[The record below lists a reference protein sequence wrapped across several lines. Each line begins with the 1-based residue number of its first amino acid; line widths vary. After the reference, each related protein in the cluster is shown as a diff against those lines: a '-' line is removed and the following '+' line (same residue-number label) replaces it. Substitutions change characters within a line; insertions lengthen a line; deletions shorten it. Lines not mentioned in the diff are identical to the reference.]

1 MMKEVVTMKRFQFL
15 TGFLCGALLFA
26 GFTSVAS
33 AASGI
38 MAAISNQPVYVDGQ
52 RVYMTAYQIGGNN
65 YVKLRDIGE
74 AVGFNVYW
82 DGASVQVESDKPY
95 TGAAPVDQPA
105 QQVPAALT
113 ELTEENVYST
123 IMALRDIYPINTAY
137 PAPYVP
143 NNPFDRPYSNCD
155 KCAGWA
161 MLCSDAAFG
170 DLPWRRVNRPSW
182 EEIRA
187 GDLVQYDGHVVVV
200 LSKTDEY
207 ISVTESGSNNK
218 VRWGGQ
224 YFKWWLEEQSGYALR
239 TRYPQ

>member
-1 MMKEVVTMKRFQFL
+1 MKRFQFL

-38 MAAISNQPVYVDGQ
+38 MAAISNQAVYVDGQ

-74 AVGFNVYW
+74 AVDFNVYW
-82 DGASVQVESDKPY
+82 DGTSVQVESDKPY
-95 TGAAPVDQPA
+95 TGVAPAGQPA
-105 QQVPAALT
+105 QQVSAAPT
-113 ELTEENVYST
+113 ELTEENVRAT
-123 IMALRDIYPINTAY
+123 IRALRDTYPTNTPY

-143 NNPFDRPYSNCD
+143 IKPFDRPYSNCD
-155 KCAGWA
+155 HCAGWA

-170 DLPWRRVNRPSW
+170 DLPYRRIDNPRW

-187 GDLVQYDGHVVVV
+187 GDLVQYDGHVMVV
-200 LSKTDEY
+200 LNKTNEY
-207 ISVTESGSNNK
+207 ISVTESGNNNK

>member
-1 MMKEVVTMKRFQFL
+1 MKRFQFL

>member
-1 MMKEVVTMKRFQFL
+1 MKRFQFL

-33 AASGI
+33 AASGV

-52 RVYMTAYQIGGNN
+52 QVFMTAYQIGGNN

-82 DGASVQVESDKPY
+82 DGTSVQVESDQPY
-95 TGAAPVDQPA
+95 TGVAPENQPG
-105 QQVPAALT
+105 QQVPAAPA
-113 ELTEENVYST
+113 ELTEEAVRNT
-123 IMALRDIYPINTAY
+123 ILALRDIYPINSAY

-143 NNPFDRPYSNCD
+143 NNPLDRPYSNCD

-161 MLCSDAAFG
+161 MLCSDAVFG
-170 DLPWRRVNRPSW
+170 DLPWRRVDRPSW
-182 EEIRA
+182 DEIRA
-187 GDLVQYDGHVVVV
+187 GDLVQYDGHVMVV

-207 ISVTESGSNNK
+207 ISVTESGNNNK

-239 TRYPQ
+239 TRYPN

>member
-1 MMKEVVTMKRFQFL
+1 MKRFQFL
-15 TGFLCGALLFA
+15 TGFLCGALLFCV
-26 GFTSVAS
+26 FPTVAS
-33 AASGI
+33 AASNI
-38 MAAISNQPVYVDGQ
+38 MATISNQAIYVDGQ
-52 RVYMTAYQIGGNN
+52 RVSMTAYQIGGNN

>member
-1 MMKEVVTMKRFQFL
+1 MKKTLSL
-15 TGFLCGALLFA
+15 TLAFALSLSLLTVPAGAA
-26 GFTSVAS
+26 EGGTAYAS
-33 AASGI
+33 TQA
-38 MAAISNQPVYVDGQ
+38 VLVDGSTVTFQ
-52 RVYMTAYQIGGNN
+52 AYALKDANGNDTN

>member
-1 MMKEVVTMKRFQFL
+1 MKRFQFL
-15 TGFLCGALLFA
+15 TGFLCGALLFCA
-26 GFTSVAS
+26 FPTVAS
-33 AASGI
+33 AASNI

-82 DGASVQVESDKPY
+82 DGTSVQVESDKPY
-95 TGAAPVDQPA
+95 TGVAPADQPV
-105 QQVPAALT
+105 QQVPAAPT
-113 ELTEENVYST
+113 ELTEENVRAA
-123 IMALRDIYPINTAY
+123 IMALRDIYPTNTPY

-143 NNPFDRPYSNCD
+143 IKPFDRPYSNCD

-170 DLPWRRVNRPSW
+170 DLPYRRIDNPRW
-182 EEIRA
+182 DEIRA
-187 GDLVQYDGHVVVV
+187 GDLVQFDGHVMVV
-200 LSKTDEY
+200 LNRTDEY

-218 VRWGGQ
+218 ARWGGQ

>member
-1 MMKEVVTMKRFQFL
+1 MKRFQFL

-38 MAAISNQPVYVDGQ
+38 MAAISNQAVYVDGQ

-74 AVGFNVYW
+74 AVDFNVYW

-95 TGAAPVDQPA
+95 TGVAPADQPA
-105 QQVPAALT
+105 QQVSAAPT
-113 ELTEENVYST
+113 ELTEENVRAT
-123 IMALRDIYPINTAY
+123 IRALRDTYPTNTPY

-143 NNPFDRPYSNCD
+143 IKPFDRPYSNCD
-155 KCAGWA
+155 HCAGWA

-170 DLPWRRVNRPSW
+170 DLPYRRIDNPRW

-187 GDLVQYDGHVVVV
+187 GDLVQYDGHVMVV
-200 LSKTDEY
+200 LNKTNEY
-207 ISVTESGSNNK
+207 ISVTESGNNNK

>member
-1 MMKEVVTMKRFQFL
+1 MKRFQFL
-15 TGFLCGALLFA
+15 TGFLCGALLFCA
-26 GFTSVAS
+26 FPTVAS
-33 AASGI
+33 AASNI
-38 MAAISNQPVYVDGQ
+38 MATISNQAVYVDGQ

-82 DGASVQVESDKPY
+82 DGTSVQVESDKPY
-95 TGAAPVDQPA
+95 TGVAPADQPV
-105 QQVPAALT
+105 QQVPAAPT

-123 IMALRDIYPINTAY
+123 IMALRDIYPINAAY

>member
-1 MMKEVVTMKRFQFL
+1 MKRFQFL
-15 TGFLCGALLFA
+15 TGFLCGALLFCA
-26 GFTSVAS
+26 FPTVAS
-33 AASGI
+33 AASNI

-224 YFKWWLEEQSGYALR
+224 YFEWWLEEQSGYALR

>member
-1 MMKEVVTMKRFQFL
+1 MMKGDITMKRFRFL
-15 TGFLCGALLFA
+15 TGFLCGALMFA
-26 GFTSVAS
+26 GFTSIAS

-52 RVYMTAYQIGGNN
+52 RVYLTAYQIGGNN

-82 DGASVQVESDKPY
+82 DGASVQVESDKLY
-95 TGAAPVDQPA
+95 TGVGPESQPS
-105 QQVPAALT
+105 QQVPAAPT
-113 ELTEENVYST
+113 ELTEENVRAT
-123 IMALRDIYPINTAY
+123 IRALKNTYPSGTVY

-170 DLPWRRVNRPSW
+170 DLPWRRVDRPSW
-182 EEIRA
+182 DEIRA

>member
-1 MMKEVVTMKRFQFL
+1 MKRFQFL

-38 MAAISNQPVYVDGQ
+38 MAAISNQAVYVDGQ

-82 DGASVQVESDKPY
+82 DGTSVQVESDKPY
-95 TGAAPVDQPA
+95 TGAAPVGQPT
-105 QQVPAALT
+105 QQVPAVST
-113 ELTEENVYST
+113 ELTEENVRAV
-123 IMALRDIYPINTAY
+123 IRALRDTYPTNTPY

-143 NNPFDRPYSNCD
+143 IKPFDRPYSNCD
-155 KCAGWA
+155 HCAGWA

-170 DLPWRRVNRPSW
+170 DLPYRRIDNPRW

-187 GDLVQYDGHVVVV
+187 GDLVQYDGHVMVV
-200 LSKTDEY
+200 LNKTSEY
-207 ISVTESGSNNK
+207 ISVTESGNNNK

>member
-1 MMKEVVTMKRFQFL
+1 MKRFQFL
-15 TGFLCGALLFA
+15 MGFLCGGLLFA
-26 GFTSVAS
+26 GSTSLAS

-38 MAAISNQPVYVDGQ
+38 MAELSNQPVYVDGQ
-52 RVYMTAYQIGGNN
+52 RVYVTAYQIGGNN

-74 AVGFNVYW
+74 VVGFNVYW
-82 DGASVQVESDKPY
+82 DGTSVQVESDKPY
-95 TGAAPVDQPA
+95 TGVAPVDQPV
-105 QQVPAALT
+105 QQVPAAPT
-113 ELTEENVYST
+113 ELTEENVQAT
-123 IMALRDIYPINTAY
+123 IRALKSIYPSGTVY

-170 DLPWRRVNRPSW
+170 DLPWRRVDRPSW

-200 LSKTDEY
+200 LNKTDEY
-207 ISVTESGSNNK
+207 ISVTENGSNNK
-218 VRWGGQ
+218 ARWGGQ
-224 YFKWWLEEQSGYALR
+224 YFKCWLEEQSGYALR

>member
-1 MMKEVVTMKRFQFL
+1 MKRFQFL

-82 DGASVQVESDKPY
+82 DGASVQVESNKPY
-95 TGAAPVDQPA
+95 TGAAPVGQPA
-105 QQVPAALT
+105 QQVPAAPT
-113 ELTEENVYST
+113 ELTEENVQAT
-123 IMALRDIYPINTAY
+123 IRALKSIYPSGTVY

-224 YFKWWLEEQSGYALR
+224 YFK
-239 TRYPQ
+239 

>member
-1 MMKEVVTMKRFQFL
+1 MATDFSPAALAVGGVVTKAGNINL
-15 TGFLCGALLFA
+15 TLNG
-26 GFTSVAS
+26 
-33 AASGI
+33 
-38 MAAISNQPVYVDGQ
+38 
-52 RVYMTAYQIGGNN
+52 TATKLGTYNIANNN

-82 DGASVQVESDKPY
+82 DGTSVQVESDKPY
-95 TGAAPVDQPA
+95 TGVGPESQPV
-105 QQVPAALT
+105 QQVPAAPA
-113 ELTEENVYST
+113 ELTEENVYA
-123 IMALRDIYPINTAY
+123 IILALRDIYPINASY

>member
-1 MMKEVVTMKRFQFL
+1 M
-15 TGFLCGALLFA
+15 LFR
-26 GFTSVAS
+26 S
-33 AASGI
+33 
-38 MAAISNQPVYVDGQ
+38 
-52 RVYMTAYQIGGNN
+52 
-65 YVKLRDIGE
+65 KLRDIGE

>member
-1 MMKEVVTMKRFQFL
+1 MKRFQFL

-33 AASGI
+33 AASSI
-38 MAAISNQPVYVDGQ
+38 MAAISNQAVYVDGQ

-82 DGASVQVESDKPY
+82 DGTSVQVESDKPY
-95 TGAAPVDQPA
+95 TGVAPADQPA
-105 QQVPAALT
+105 QQVPAAPT
-113 ELTEENVYST
+113 ELTEENVRAT
-123 IMALRDIYPINTAY
+123 IRALRDTYPTNTPY

-143 NNPFDRPYSNCD
+143 IKPFDRPYSNCD
-155 KCAGWA
+155 HCAGWA

-170 DLPWRRVNRPSW
+170 DLPYRRIDNPRW

-187 GDLVQYDGHVVVV
+187 GDLVQYDGHVMVV
-200 LSKTDEY
+200 LNKTNEY
-207 ISVTESGSNNK
+207 ISVTESGNNNK

>member
-1 MMKEVVTMKRFQFL
+1 MKRFQFL
-15 TGFLCGALLFA
+15 TGFLCGALLFCV
-26 GFTSVAS
+26 FPTVAS
-33 AASGI
+33 AASNI
-38 MAAISNQPVYVDGQ
+38 MATISNQAIYVDGQ
-52 RVYMTAYQIGGNN
+52 RVSLTAYQIGGNN

-82 DGASVQVESDKPY
+82 DGASVQVESDKLY
-95 TGAAPVDQPA
+95 TGVGPESQPS

-182 EEIRA
+182 DEIRA

-224 YFKWWLEEQSGYALR
+224 YFKWWLEEQPGYALQ
-239 TRYPQ
+239 TRYPE

>member
-1 MMKEVVTMKRFQFL
+1 MKRFQFL
-15 TGFLCGALLFA
+15 TGFLCGALLFCA
-26 GFTSVAS
+26 FPTVAS
-33 AASGI
+33 AASNI

-95 TGAAPVDQPA
+95 TGVAPVSQPT
-105 QQVPAALT
+105 QQVPAAPT
-113 ELTEENVYST
+113 ELTEENVRAT
-123 IMALRDIYPINTAY
+123 IRALKSIYPSGTVY

>member
-1 MMKEVVTMKRFQFL
+1 MKRFQFL
-15 TGFLCGALLFA
+15 TGFLCGALLFCA
-26 GFTSVAS
+26 FPTVAS
-33 AASGI
+33 AASNI

-82 DGASVQVESDKPY
+82 DGASVQVASDKPY
-95 TGAAPVDQPA
+95 TGTAPADQPT
-105 QQVPAALT
+105 QQVPTALT

>member
-1 MMKEVVTMKRFQFL
+1 M
-15 TGFLCGALLFA
+15 GAALFGGGTAYAA
-26 GFTSVAS
+26 GL
-33 AASGI
+33 
-38 MAAISNQPVYVDGQ
+38 MAEPSSQTFFVDGKQ
-52 RVYMTAYQIGGNN
+52 VYLQAYAIGGNN